1 MNLYTP
7 LELQTLERA
16 FGPFPREV
24 VNLTVGP
31 ESEAFWHPMR
41 AKNRRGEV
49 VLVLQP
55 APGQVLV
62 HTKAFY
68 PPGIYRLPT
77 GGILPGEAVLD
88 ALRREAA
95 EETGLAVEPERFLG
109 LVEYHF
115 HRESEEALFASW
127 AFLLRPLGSRAAE
140 SQDAREQITEFRAV
154 PVEDLRRIAAQLRT
168 LPSPWTDWGRFRAVV
183 HDLVAQ
189 ELEKGSP
196 SPTP

>member
-1 MNLYTP
+1 MILYTP
-7 LELQTLERA
+7 SELRALEET
-16 FGPFPREV
+16 FGPFRREAV
-24 VNLTVGP
+24 DLTVGP
-31 ESEAFWHPMR
+31 ESDAFWHPMR

-77 GGILPGEAVLD
+77 GGILPDEAVLD

-95 EETGLAVEPERFLG
+95 EETGLSIEPERFLG
-109 LVEYHF
+109 LVEYRF
-115 HRESEEALFASW
+115 HREAEEALFASW
-127 AFLLRPLGSRAAE
+127 TFLLRPVGQGVPH
-140 SQDAREQITEFRAV
+140 SQDAREQIAEFRAV
-154 PVEDLRRIAAQLRT
+154 PVEDLPRIAAQLRT

-183 HDLVAQ
+183 HDLVAR
-189 ELEKGSP
+189 ELL
-196 SPTP
+196 